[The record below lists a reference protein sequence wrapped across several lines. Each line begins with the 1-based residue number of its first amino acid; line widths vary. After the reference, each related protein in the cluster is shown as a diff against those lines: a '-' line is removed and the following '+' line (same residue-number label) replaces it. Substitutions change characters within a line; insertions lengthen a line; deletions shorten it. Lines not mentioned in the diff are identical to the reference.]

1 MGMLTFLTTN
11 QAAELFHQSP
21 RTLERWRWL
30 KIGPAWHT
38 FGGSVRYALVDLE
51 MWIGAQRT
59 DPAQIRRDIG
69 LED

>member
-1 MGMLTFLTTN
+1 MGMLTFLTTV

-30 KIGPAWHT
+30 RIGPAWHT
-38 FGGSVRYALVDLE
+38 FGGSVRYELTDLAT
-51 MWIGAQRT
+51 WIEAQRH
-59 DPAQIRRDIG
+59 DPGQIRRDLG